1 MEGDKIDT
9 RVDIKERIDYL
20 AAEQAKKQ
28 AEQSSFSFIN

>member
-1 MEGDKIDT
+1 MDGDKYDT

-20 AAEQAKKQ
+20 AAEQAKKK